1 MPNSKE
7 ISSRGISQKSGL
19 EVFSSITT
27 YNGEYV
33 NWSNASDYGTQL
45 DSDTD
50 YATTATDPHT
60 DTLINSPASTIGRWY
75 RYHTSGAP
83 YTSVSAPTSSNGAY
97 IFHGQETGG
106 LPSYSGVYQKLSL
119 VRGNEY
125 QINVKSIISA
135 SAGTLYIKT
144 YKPNINDTLTS
155 IEYTETSS
163 NSITFPATNVTT
175 NISTSTFIA
184 ATAND
189 IIQIYFTTEE
199 TSSVNVSISG
209 ISIKEKQEYLVPIYA
224 TDIFGNDHKILR
236 RTTNQTVSD
245 D

>member
-1 MPNSKE
+1 MPNSKK
-7 ISSRGISQKSGL
+7 ISSRGIAQQSGL

-60 DTLINSPASTIGRWY
+60 DALINSPASTIGRWY

-83 YTSVSAPTSSNGAY
+83 YTSVSAPTSSSGAY

-236 RTTNQTVSD
+236 RATNQTVSD